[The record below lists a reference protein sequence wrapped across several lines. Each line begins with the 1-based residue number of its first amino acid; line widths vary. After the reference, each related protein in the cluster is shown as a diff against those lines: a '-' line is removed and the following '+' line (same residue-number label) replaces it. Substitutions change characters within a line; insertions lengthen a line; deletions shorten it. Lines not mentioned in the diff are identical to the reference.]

1 MAITGLAELG
11 DTIPTIIARAHFQED
26 FDSVMRGLCWN
37 YSADKGTTTNIP
49 YWGKLT
55 ANVLSEKIDMTTAE
69 TIEDTNVQI
78 TPYEVGLKTILTYNA
93 IEDDNEDMKSV
104 AGKLMGSAYETKRDV
119 DLLSQF
125 ADAAS
130 ALAGSANAL
139 TMGHIAAARATL
151 LANSAAGGKAPLP
164 YVCVIHPN
172 HELDLVDVIT
182 PVIPAAGSGMYASPF
197 SDDVLRNYS
206 IGRLFGMPIVVDGN
220 IALAVSAN
228 VSARGGV
235 FSAGEGGGIIY
246 VEKRGPTVMPDDDPS
261 ARGIELNY
269 VGRYG
274 VGEFFSAW
282 VVGLNA
288 DATPPA

>member
-11 DTIPTIIARAHFQED
+11 DTIPTIISRAHYQED

-37 YSADKGTTTNIP
+37 YAADKGTTTNIP

-55 ANVLSEKIDMTTAE
+55 ANVLTEKVDMTTAE
-69 TIEDTNVQI
+69 TIEDTNIQI
-78 TPYEVGLKTILTYNA
+78 TPYEVGLKTILTYSA

-104 AGKLMGSAYETKRDV
+104 AGKLMGSAFESKRDL
-119 DLLSQF
+119 DLLGQLD
-125 ADAAS
+125 DAAS
-130 ALAGSANAL
+130 SLCGSGNAL

-182 PVIPAAGSGMYASPF
+182 PVVPAAGSGMYASPF

-220 IALAVSAN
+220 IAMTAVA
-228 VSARGGV
+228 AKGGV

-246 VEKRGPTVMPDDDPS
+246 VEKRGATVMPDDDPS

-274 VGEFFSAW
+274 VGEFFNAW
-282 VVGLNA
+282 VVELFA
-288 DATPPA
+288 DATAPA